1 MTTREC
7 GMADRAET
15 KVAAEAGE
23 ERHEFQAEVS
33 RLLNLMVHSVYSEKD
48 VFLRELISNASD
60 ACDKL
65 RYEALTQPALIEDD
79 ARFRVLLAP
88 DAAARTL
95 TVADNGVGMSKG
107 DLIENLGTIARS
119 GTLAFVE
126 RLAAEAGRKGD
137 AGKKGEAPG
146 LIGQFGVGFYAAFMV
161 AERIEVVSRRAGTAE
176 TWLWQSDGAG
186 SFTVRRLPDDDPAL
200 GHLIAARG
208 TAVVLHLREGEDA
221 FLDPAN
227 LRRVVKTYS
236 DHIGLPIELRAPKDE
251 VKDGKAAEGDD
262 AAAAPE
268 VINAASALWTLPR
281 RGVTEDQYREF
292 YRHVAHAFDDPWLTI
307 HYRAEGKIEY
317 SVLLFVP
324 GSRPFDL
331 FDPLRQPRV
340 RLYVRRVYIT
350 DDAPVLPAYLRFLRG
365 VVDSED
371 MPLNLSREML
381 QNNPLV
387 AKINQA
393 VAKRV
398 LGELAKKAESDPE
411 SYAAFWRNFGAVLKE
426 ALYEDPD
433 RREEVLALARF
444 RTTRSGEG
452 FRSLKDYLADMVE
465 NQTAIYFITGDD
477 PAALARSP
485 QVEGYAARGVE
496 VLLLSDP
503 IDDFWTAAAEGYDGK
518 PFRSVTKGAADLAN
532 LAPAAS
538 AEAQGEAAPDAAMA
552 TLIALVRQT
561 LGDAVQDV
569 RRSERLTDSPVCLVA
584 GEGGLDLHLERLLA
598 RHGEGAGMKAER
610 ILELN
615 PRHPLI
621 RTLAERAGQ
630 GGAADALTDAAWL
643 PVDQARVLEGEP
655 PADPAAFSRRMTDVL
670 ARAFG

>member
-1 MTTREC
+1 
-7 GMADRAET
+7 MADRAET
-15 KVAAEAGE
+15 AVAMDADE

-65 RYEALTQPALIEDD
+65 RYDALTTPALIEDD
-79 ARFRVLLAP
+79 ARFRVLLTP

-95 TVADNGVGMSKG
+95 TVADNGIGMSKA
-107 DLIENLGTIARS
+107 DLVENLGTIARS
-119 GTLAFVE
+119 GTLAFAE
-126 RLAAEAGRKGD
+126 RFAAEAGRKGD
-137 AGKKGEAPG
+137 APG

-161 AERIEVVSRRAGTAE
+161 ADRIDVVSRRAGEAE
-176 TWLWQSDGAG
+176 TWLWRSDGAG
-186 SFTVRRLPDDDPAL
+186 SFTVRHLAPEDPAL
-200 GHLIAARG
+200 GHLIAAHG

-221 FLDPAN
+221 FLDPQH

-236 DHIGLPIELRAPKDE
+236 DHIGLPIELRAPAGDT
-251 VKDGKAAEGDD
+251 AE
-262 AAAAPE
+262 APE
-268 VINAASALWTLPR
+268 LINAASALWTLPR
-281 RGVTEDQYREF
+281 RDVTEDQYREF
-292 YRHVAHAFDDPWLTI
+292 YRHVAHAFDDPWLTV

-317 SVLLFVP
+317 TVLLFVP

-393 VAKRV
+393 VGKRV
-398 LGELAKKAESDPE
+398 LAELRKKADSDPE

-426 ALYEDPD
+426 ALYEAPE

-444 RTTRSGEG
+444 RTTRSGQG
-452 FRSLKDYLADMVE
+452 FRSLKEYLADMVA
-465 NQTAIYFITGDD
+465 NQTAIYYITGDD
-477 PAALARSP
+477 ADALARSP

-503 IDDFWTAAAEGYDGK
+503 IDDFWTAAVEGYDGK

-538 AEAQGEAAPDAAMA
+538 DDAQAEAAPDAALA

-561 LGDAVQDV
+561 LGDAVKDV

-584 GEGGLDLHLERLLA
+584 DEGGLDLHLERLLA
-598 RHGEGAGMKAER
+598 RHGEGGGMKAER

-630 GGAADALTDAAWL
+630 GGAADALADAAWL
-643 PVDQARVLEGEP
+643 LVDQARVLEGDP
-655 PADPAAFSRRMTDVL
+655 PADPAAFSRRMTTVL
-670 ARAFG
+670 AQAFG